1 MSPSFFSEGL
11 SALIKQA
18 EGRGLHGVK
27 ICKRAPFIT
36 HLLFVDDCFLF
47 FRSSLNQC
55 AILKNILSIYE
66 LASSQALNLHK
77 SKLFFSRNVKQEDKL
92 VILQFLQVIEAHVV
106 GKYLKV
112 PPIVEISRK
121 NNIQLYQGENVKV
134 SQLLER
140 QSFIHGGLNNP
151 S

>member
-1 MSPSFFSEGL
+1 M
-11 SALIKQA
+11 
-18 EGRGLHGVK
+18 
-27 ICKRAPFIT
+27 
-36 HLLFVDDCFLF
+36 
-47 FRSSLNQC
+47 
-55 AILKNILSIYE
+55 KNILSIYE

-121 NNIQLYQGENVKV
+121 TTFNYIKEKM
-134 SQLLER
+134 
-140 QSFIHGGLNNP
+140 
-151 S
+151 